1 VKIPPGYIARNLWAR
16 RLTTALTAA
25 GLALVVFVFAAVLM
39 LQEGLRTT
47 MVTTGEYDNV
57 VLIRRSAETEV
68 QSIVPRE
75 QASVALSDPAVAL
88 GPGGQPLASRETLVL
103 ISLDKRGAGRDGD
116 QRRSNVPIRGI
127 GVQGLSL
134 RTQVRLVSGRMFRP
148 GASEII
154 AGASVAR
161 RFAGTGVGER
171 LRFGQREWTVV
182 GLFDAGNSG
191 FDSEIW
197 GDADQLM
204 QAFRRT
210 SYSSVVLKL
219 ADSERFDGYRRVI
232 EGDPRL
238 TLEARRERVFYEDQ
252 TRALSTFITILGLSL
267 SVIFSIGAVI
277 GATVTMY
284 ASVANR
290 VTEIGTLRALGFQRR
305 SILAAFLAESLL
317 LALVGGIAGLA
328 CASAMQLVRFST
340 TNFQSFAEL
349 AFGFRLSLPIV
360 AEALLFSLAMG
371 VIGGF
376 LPALR
381 AARMEIVDA
390 LRAA

>member
-1 VKIPPGYIARNLWAR
+1 MMRIPPSYIARNLWAR
-16 RLTTALTAA
+16 RLTTALTAS

-39 LQEGLRTT
+39 LDEGLKTT
-47 MVTTGEYDNV
+47 MVATGEYDNV

-68 QSIVPRE
+68 QSVVARA
-75 QASVALSDPAVAL
+75 QANVVESEPEVALARDGAPF
-88 GPGGQPLASRETLVL
+88 ASRESVVL
-103 ISLDKRGAGRDGD
+103 ISLDKRDSA
-116 QRRSNVPIRGI
+116 QRSNVLIRGV
-127 GVQGLSL
+127 GQHALAL
-134 RTQVRLVSGRMFRP
+134 RPQVRLVEGRMFRR
-148 GASEII
+148 GSSEII

-161 RFAGTGVGER
+161 RFVGAGIGER
-171 LRFGQREWTVV
+171 MRFGQREWTVV

-197 GDADQLM
+197 GDVDQLM
-204 QAFRRT
+204 QAFRRPL
-210 SYSSVVLKL
+210 YSSLVLKL
-219 ADSERFDGYRRVI
+219 ADSEQFDSFKKAV
-232 EGDPRL
+232 ESDPRL
-238 TLEARRERVFYEDQ
+238 TLEAKRERSFYSDQ
-252 TRALSTFITILGLSL
+252 TRALSTFINILGLSL

-305 SILAAFLAESLL
+305 SILAAFLAESLML
-317 LALVGGIAGLA
+317 GLVGGVAGLMF
-328 CASAMQLVRFST
+328 ASLMQLLSFST

-349 AFGFRLSLPIV
+349 AFGFRLNTAII

-371 VIGGF
+371 FVGGF

-381 AARMEIVDA
+381 ASRLAIVDA

>member
-1 VKIPPGYIARNLWAR
+1 MKIPPSYVARNLWAR

-39 LQEGLRTT
+39 LDAGLKAT
-47 MVTTGEYDNV
+47 MVSTGEFDNV

-68 QSIVPRE
+68 QSNIARA
-75 QASVALSDPAVAL
+75 QAAVAESQPQVALARDGL
-88 GPGGQPLASRETLVL
+88 PLSSRETVVL
-103 ISLDKRGAGRDGD
+103 ISLDKRGSR
-116 QRRSNVPIRGI
+116 QRSNVPIRGV
-127 GVQGLSL
+127 GPQAQAL
-134 RTQVRLVSGRMFRP
+134 RPQVRMVAGRMFRP
-148 GASEII
+148 GSSEIV

-161 RFAGTGVGER
+161 RFEGAGLGEQ

-197 GDADQLM
+197 GDCDQLM
-204 QAFRRT
+204 QAFRRPV
-210 SYSSVVLKL
+210 YSSMVLKL
-219 ADSERFDGYRRVI
+219 AGSDAFAAFKKVVED
-232 EGDPRL
+232 DPRL
-238 TLEARRERVFYEDQ
+238 TLEAKREQQFYSDQ
-252 TRALSTFITILGLSL
+252 THALSTFINILGLTL

-317 LALVGGIAGLA
+317 LGLVGGVAGVA
-328 CASAMQLVRFST
+328 FASLMQFLSFST
-340 TNFQSFAEL
+340 TNFQSFSEL
-349 AFGFRLSLPIV
+349 AFGFRLTPAIV
-360 AEALLFSLAMG
+360 AGSLLFSLAMG
-371 VIGGF
+371 LVGGF

-381 AARMEIVDA
+381 ASRMEIVDA

>member
-1 VKIPPGYIARNLWAR
+1 MTIPPSYVARNLWAR

-39 LQEGLRTT
+39 LDAGLKAT
-47 MVTTGEYDNV
+47 MVSTGEFDNV

-68 QSIVPRE
+68 QSNIARA
-75 QASVALSDPAVAL
+75 QAAVAESQPQVALARDGL
-88 GPGGQPLASRETLVL
+88 PLSSRETVVL
-103 ISLDKRGAGRDGD
+103 ISLDKRGSR
-116 QRRSNVPIRGI
+116 QRSNVPIRGV
-127 GVQGLSL
+127 GPQAQAL
-134 RTQVRLVSGRMFRP
+134 RPQVRMVAGRMFRS
-148 GASEII
+148 GSSEIV

-161 RFAGTGVGER
+161 RFEGAGLGEQ

-197 GDADQLM
+197 GDCEQLM
-204 QAFRRT
+204 QAFRRPV
-210 SYSSVVLKL
+210 YSSMVLKL
-219 ADSERFDGYRRVI
+219 AGSDGFAAFKKAV
-232 EGDPRL
+232 EDDPRL
-238 TLEARRERVFYEDQ
+238 TLEAKREQQFYSDQ
-252 TRALSTFITILGLSL
+252 THALSTFINILGLTL

-317 LALVGGIAGLA
+317 LGLVGGVAGVA
-328 CASAMQLVRFST
+328 FASTMQFLSFST
-340 TNFQSFAEL
+340 TNFQSFSEL
-349 AFGFRLSLPIV
+349 AFGFRLTPAIV
-360 AEALLFSLAMG
+360 AGSLLFSLAMG
-371 VIGGF
+371 LVGGF

-381 AARMEIVDA
+381 ASRMEIVDA